1 MELDDF
7 KAQFNK
13 ATLQTPDH
21 DIHELQ
27 QLIRNK
33 SNSALHRFLRNFLV
47 ESIIGIITLIVLL
60 WKVVSTLSAIQIMV
74 TLAAIVA
81 ISAYQVHL
89 FLPAYNELK
98 ALSAD
103 TNKPT
108 RQWVDR
114 VVELLESFVLRYK
127 RFMLWAMPVG
137 FLIGCVIGFLKNVN
151 LQIQD
156 VSDVFTSD
164 FLLLL
169 SVILGLTVFMYLL
182 TWVYIK
188 TVMKRLYTRYF
199 TELKDYQKELHA
211 MAKE

>member
-13 ATLQTPDH
+13 ATSQSPDH
-21 DIHELQ
+21 DILQ
-27 QLIRNK
+27 IQKMIRNK
-33 SNSALHRFLRNFLV
+33 SNSALHRFLHNFFM
-47 ESIIGIITLIVLL
+47 ESLISIVVLIVLT
-60 WKVVSTLSAIQIMV
+60 WKIIHTLNTIQALFLLTAVVLMAG
-74 TLAAIVA
+74 
-81 ISAYQVHL
+81 YQTYL

-98 ALSAD
+98 DLSSD
-103 TNKPT
+103 SDKPT

-114 VVELLESFVLRYK
+114 VVELLDSFVSRYK

-137 FLIGCVIGFLKNVN
+137 FLIGCCFGFIKNDSI
-151 LQIQD
+151 QIQHA
-156 VSDVFTSD
+156 SDLFTTD

-169 SVILGLTVFMYLL
+169 TVILVLTLFMYLM

-188 TVMKRLYTRYF
+188 TVMNRLYTRYF

-211 MAKE
+211 MANG